1 MSFIYLW
8 EFCISHR
15 LVVYCDSNVFSTRR
29 VYEKT
34 VMFHCQHS
42 AHCSSI
48 HSHVCL
54 RAGCK
59 LKERLSIQAR
69 QKQHQRRFGPNADH
83 RSSPMFCCG
92 KLERGRHWL
101 KRHYPNGLCENAWN
115 QINLYVIYTGS
126 ETASRMWRRRFWSIT
141 TFLCYLKNHIY
152 FYLTSFIF

>member
-1 MSFIYLW
+1 MWGRWGWVRLIPKGLKIHQLHPFCGKQGYKMSFIYLW

-29 VYEKT
+29 VYKKT

-69 QKQHQRRFGPNADH
+69 HKQHQRRFGPNADH

-101 KRHYPNGLCENAWN
+101 KRHYPNGLCENA
-115 QINLYVIYTGS
+115 
-126 ETASRMWRRRFWSIT
+126 
-141 TFLCYLKNHIY
+141 
-152 FYLTSFIF
+152 